1 MVSQSQSPSPQI
13 LSAYSEKQRVQ
24 IHFQGQGRTK
34 QSFKDECDINNIMD
48 RFLKT
53 GILEFTQQNQPRYG
67 DSTGLEYQ
75 DAMLIVA
82 NAKSLFNSLPPQ
94 LRDRFENDPALFLD
108 FVNDDKNRAEA
119 LEMGLLKPEAAA
131 VAAEAPSP
139 TLIPPVASKAPKAP
153 KAAEPPAAGGEDQL
167 LT

>member
-13 LSAYSEKQRVQ
+13 LSAYSKKQRVQ
-24 IHFQGQGRTK
+24 IQFQGQGRTK

-131 VAAEAPSP
+131 VAAEVPSP
-139 TLIPPVASKAPKAP
+139 TPPIAAVASKAPKAP
-153 KAAEPPAAGGEDQL
+153 KAAEPPADGG
-167 LT
+167 